1 MVPLS
6 NLITTLVVVRNG
18 VPKMKGLFSSSLMS
32 KITKSTGYTCS
43 ATSTNMS
50 SAIPKGYI
58 YEWLARDSLMSASAG
73 LSLASFTGIPVSVPA
88 GEGLSRLLRH
98 KLEERVLSSVWASVA
113 IPLDIVAEFYSP
125 SRWKELSKE
134 TSSKILP
141 CGDGSC
147 WKTFKPV

>member
-58 YEWLARDSLMSASAG
+58 YN
-73 LSLASFTGIPVSVPA
+73 VQ
-88 GEGLSRLLRH
+88 
-98 KLEERVLSSVWASVA
+98 LEESLILSPAAPFVGYFEASSDVL
-113 IPLDIVAEFYSP
+113 
-125 SRWKELSKE
+125 
-134 TSSKILP
+134 LP
-141 CGDGSC
+141 CYFFLRIAS
-147 WKTFKPV
+147 